1 MAGCEKKKSCS
12 SDLAT
17 QHRCP
22 PPCHSGWRISLTRLT
37 RGRLQARQAPSC
49 LHGKFSRDLIRPGVL
64 WLYAECNL
72 ERSFIMGLTSTI
84 PSISAVEWEDKYIL
98 AWNFKIPHPTLYTS
112 CARFN
117 GEEYKNT
124 FYYPNLMQSK
134 PCVGWCSQY
143 VQHLCFVL
151 LSKHHYVWLSQWWVC
166 SKIFYLKAIII
177 FAIWFGEA
185 SGAEIPHFSFKS

>member
-1 MAGCEKKKSCS
+1 MKANVLLLGLLCPGSVWQKWERGWNAFGPHHLSGPTHRVSWQAVKKKRSCS

-72 ERSFIMGLTSTI
+72 ERSVITGLTSTI

-98 AWNFKIPHPTLYTS
+98 AWNFKILHPTLYTS

-117 GEEYKNT
+117 GEEYN
-124 FYYPNLMQSK
+124 
-134 PCVGWCSQY
+134 
-143 VQHLCFVL
+143 
-151 LSKHHYVWLSQWWVC
+151 
-166 SKIFYLKAIII
+166 
-177 FAIWFGEA
+177 
-185 SGAEIPHFSFKS
+185 